1 MRKSAKEKE
10 EAIKKEQEDREKER
24 ELELKKARYKMV
36 LGLKGRKGGPK
47 TINSVEPRHFF
58 YIEC

>member
-1 MRKSAKEKE
+1 VRKSAKEKE

-36 LGLKGRKGGPK
+36 LGLKGRKGRPK
-47 TINSVEPRHFF
+47 TINPLEPRHFL
-58 YIEC
+58 IEC